1 MKTVTVCCQ
10 HESTNIRLR
19 VSERNICCIQCG
31 LIQITL
37 SPAQAARV
45 RRHCHC
51 MSAKLYNARQ
61 NNQDRAIMTIDPSQ
75 LDLGGELINT
85 WLIG

>member
-1 MKTVTVCCQ
+1 MKIVT
-10 HESTNIRLR
+10 IRCEHSINDLHLHM
-19 VSERNICCIQCG
+19 SENKMWCIQCG
-31 LIQITL
+31 LIQILL

-51 MSAKLYNARQ
+51 MQPQLKYERQ
-61 NNQDRAIMTIDPSQ
+61 NNQGQVYMTIDPSQ
-75 LDLGGELINT
+75 IDLKGQFLSA